1 MKKTF
6 AIAFVA
12 AVAVVTAGGL
22 AINRSNPVVMKDGTR
37 SSITS
42 KPADGP
48 VPTCYP
54 DQSCH

>member
-1 MKKTF
+1 
-6 AIAFVA
+6 
-12 AVAVVTAGGL
+12 VVTAGGL

-37 SSITS
+37 AGVAP

-54 DQSCH
+54 GQSCQ

>member
-6 AIAFVA
+6 AIAFLA

-37 SSITS
+37 ASVAP
-42 KPADGP
+42 KPADAP
-48 VPTCYP
+48 IPTCIP
-54 DQSCH
+54 NNCN

>member
-1 MKKTF
+1 MKKTL

-37 SSITS
+37 ASVQS
-42 KPADGP
+42 KPADAP
-48 VPTCYP
+48 IPTCIP
-54 DQSCH
+54 NNCN

>member
-37 SSITS
+37 SSVQS
-42 KPADGP
+42 RPADQP
-48 VPTCYP
+48 TPTCIP
-54 DQSCH
+54 NNCN

>member
-37 SSITS
+37 SSIAS
-42 KPADGP
+42 KPADAP
-48 VPTCYP
+48 IPTCYP

>member
-1 MKKTF
+1 MKKTL

-37 SSITS
+37 EGVAP

-54 DQSCH
+54 GQSCQ